1 MQQQLGEEEKILQQE
16 QSKIEAELDTIQPEI
31 DAALRAVGEISRN
44 ELAEVHALFKPP
56 QAITEIMTVDLILL
70 GEHEST

>member
-1 MQQQLGEEEKILQQE
+1 MQQQLGEEEKILQQG
-16 QSKIEAELDTIQPEI
+16 QSNIEAELDTIQPEI
-31 DAALRAVGEISRN
+31 DAALRAVSEISRN
-44 ELAEVHALFKPP
+44 KLAEVHALFKPP